1 MDSFVDLGI
10 DFEEKAFY
18 DILKELARR
27 YDFEYPDDKLLTLS
41 QAVKE
46 VVDDKV

>member
-10 DFEEKAFY
+10 DFEAKAFY
-18 DILKELARR
+18 DILQELARSF
-27 YDFEYPDDKLLTLS
+27 DFEYPDDKLLSLS
-41 QAVKE
+41 KAVKE